1 MVSAGARSRWQGASL
16 GKAWYHMRRQKLTPE
31 LLRDQQ
37 LLRLRG
43 FMDPKQFYKGGMSTK
58 RIPKHFEMGVVVEGP
73 TEFKAARLSKRE
85 RQASFAREVLHDPAV
100 KQHTKRR
107 FDALQEANMSRFA
120 RKRRPPSA
128 GANDGPPSRRRRK

>member
-1 MVSAGARSRWQGASL
+1 
-16 GKAWYHMRRQKLTPE
+16 MRRQKLTPE

-43 FMDPKQFYKGGMSTK
+43 YMDPKQFYKGGMSTK
-58 RIPKHFEMGVVVEGP
+58 RIPKHFEMGVVVEGAS
-73 TEFKAARLSKRE
+73 EFKAARLSKRE

-107 FDALQEANMSRFA
+107 FDALQEASMSRFA
-120 RKRRPPSA
+120 RKRRPLHA
-128 GANDGPPSRRRRK
+128 GGQDGPASRRRRK